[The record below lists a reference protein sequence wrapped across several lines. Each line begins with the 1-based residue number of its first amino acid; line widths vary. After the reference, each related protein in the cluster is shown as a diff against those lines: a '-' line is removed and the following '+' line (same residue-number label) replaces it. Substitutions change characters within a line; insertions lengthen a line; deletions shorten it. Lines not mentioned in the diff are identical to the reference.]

1 MSDYT
6 PEERSRILQEQFVLA
21 GKKAREELNSIEAS
35 FTAKERQGDI
45 DKARDDYLR
54 KKDRVLW
61 QTTQDEQIHCTDF
74 GNAIRFMKHYG
85 QSCLYCSQQDAWYL
99 WNGDGYWKK
108 DSLLFIQHMVREML
122 QNIYNETQYAGD
134 PDKRTMLAKWA
145 IQCEHPQH
153 IQSCLKELAKM
164 PSIAVPV
171 DKFDNDKFLFNM
183 KNGTYDLQNHIF
195 LQHDRINFI
204 TRQVLFDYNPSAT
217 CPEFMKFLNRIFRSR
232 QDKEE
237 IIQYLQKGIGYSLTG
252 DTSKQVIF
260 LLHGSG
266 ANGKSTLIETIR
278 KLMGDYGTTISANAL
293 TTKKNDSVRN
303 DIARLMNVRFVSTSE
318 NAIGTSLDEELIKN
332 LTGGDQVAARF
343 LFQEEFLFHPH
354 LKLWWAFNH
363 PPGIRDM
370 THSLWRR
377 LKMIPFEDRIPDGE
391 QIPQMILLAQFE
403 RELPGIFNW
412 VINGLKEFQKGGL
425 VDVMAV
431 SNAIEHFREDQ
442 DVLFDFIKDCCYVP
456 EQQTIEPT
464 KISESIKN
472 LYTKYT
478 EWFNKNNMDY
488 KYMMSKKRFSQELSD
503 RGFKREHLRTGNIF
517 YRIQIL

>member
-1 MSDYT
+1 M
-6 PEERSRILQEQFVLA
+6 
-21 GKKAREELNSIEAS
+21 
-35 FTAKERQGDI
+35 
-45 DKARDDYLR
+45 
-54 KKDRVLW
+54 
-61 QTTQDEQIHCTDF
+61 
-74 GNAIRFMKHYG
+74 
-85 QSCLYCSQQDAWYL
+85 
-99 WNGDGYWKK
+99 
-108 DSLLFIQHMVREML
+108 
-122 QNIYNETQYAGD
+122 
-134 PDKRTMLAKWA
+134 
-145 IQCEHPQH
+145 
-153 IQSCLKELAKM
+153 
-164 PSIAVPV
+164 
-171 DKFDNDKFLFNM
+171 
-183 KNGTYDLQNHIF
+183 
-195 LQHDRINFI
+195 NFI
-204 TRQVLFDYNPSAT
+204 TREVPYNYDPTAT
-217 CPEFMKFLNRIFRSR
+217 CPEFLNFLNRIFRSR
-232 QDKEE
+232 PDKEE

-278 KLMGDYGTTISANAL
+278 KLMGEYGTTISANAL

-377 LKMIPFEDRIPDGE
+377 LKMIPFEERIPDRE
-391 QIPQMILLAQFE
+391 QIPQYILLAQFE
-403 RELPGIFNW
+403 KELSGIFNW
-412 VINGLKEFQKGGL
+412 AITGLKKFQSTGMD
-425 VDVMAV
+425 DVTAV
-431 SNAIEHFREDQ
+431 SEAVEHFREDQ
-442 DVLFDFIKDCCYVP
+442 DVLFDFIKDCCYIP

-472 LYTKYT
+472 LFSKYI
-478 EWFNKNNMDY
+478 EWANKNNIDS
-488 KYMMSKKRFSQELSD
+488 KYSMSKKRFSQELAD

-517 YRIQIL
+517 YGIQIL